1 MKHLIV
7 NADGYGFTTGVNRG
21 IEETV
26 ERGIVTSI
34 SVNANCAAIE
44 DLPSFVR
51 RFPHVSVGVHLNP
64 VVGPPVADP
73 SGVRSLVDADGEFL
87 GGREFTRRLR
97 SWRVDSGELARESR
111 LQIERV
117 RTMGVNISHLDS
129 QQNCHLYPQYFRIF
143 LALMREQRIP
153 CMRTSSQFALA
164 ESPYPS
170 RALRRYWLRHP
181 KRLLTRV
188 GAELE
193 MALARRQGAVMPD
206 RLMSTSRMGYKAVQ
220 EYWSQL
226 LRNVP
231 EGWSEV
237 YCHPGF
243 PDDLLRRYSTYVEP
257 RRYEVDVMT
266 SAETQREIER
276 CAIRLRT
283 FHDLARDRRS

>member
-1 MKHLIV
+1 MKYLIV

-34 SVNANCAAIE
+34 SVNANCAASE

-73 SGVRSLVDADGEFL
+73 SGIGSLVDADGEFL
-87 GGREFTRRLR
+87 GGPEFTRRLR
-97 SWRVDSGELARESR
+97 LGRIDGGELARESR

-117 RTMGVNISHLDS
+117 RAMGVHISHLDS

-143 LALMREQRIP
+143 LALMHEQRIP

-164 ESPYPS
+164 ESPYPW

-181 KRLLTRV
+181 KRLVTRL
-188 GAELE
+188 GAEVE
-193 MALARRQGAVMPD
+193 MVVARRQGAVMAD
-206 RLMSTSRMGYKAVQ
+206 RVMTTSRMGYKALQ

-243 PDDLLRRYSTYVEP
+243 PDELLRRYSTYVEP
-257 RRYEVDVMT
+257 RRHEVDVMT
-266 SAETQREIER
+266 SAETLREIER
-276 CAIRLRT
+276 SAIRLRT
-283 FHDLARDRRS
+283 FHDLARHRGQ